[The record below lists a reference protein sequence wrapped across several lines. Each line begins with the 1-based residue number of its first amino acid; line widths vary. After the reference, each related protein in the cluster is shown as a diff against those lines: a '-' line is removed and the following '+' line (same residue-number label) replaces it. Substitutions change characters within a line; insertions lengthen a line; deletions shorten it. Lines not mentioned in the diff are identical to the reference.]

1 MKKHVFLLIF
11 FLFPVLIFSQ
21 NVGIGTNTPV
31 AKLDIF
37 GIYND
42 PIIPGITSNGILR
55 ISATTIGDALDI
67 GKKNG
72 GTYDAWLQAGFF
84 GNADPI
90 SLQPLGGNVGIGLL
104 SPSAKLEVEG
114 GIKAD
119 SLDVQSGLIRN
130 VGDPISA
137 QDAATK
143 AYVDLLESTIDALES
158 KVAVL
163 MNFLNLSVQ
172 QRLDSGETPIEIYNS
187 DNSLLDS
194 LYGKTY
200 QGGFI
205 TYLNTVTG
213 TGLVAA
219 PVDQSVG
226 TWGCYGLDIPDLP
239 NVPWNGGNPVGPGAE
254 VGDGATNTAAIL
266 NGCTTSGIAASI
278 CAGYDDGTWFLP
290 SAGELDLMYTNL
302 HQALL
307 GGFSSGGYWSSTE
320 FGDGG
325 AWLQDFVNGGQT
337 SYVKFSSY
345 FVRAVRAF

>member
-1 MKKHVFLLIF
+1 
-11 FLFPVLIFSQ
+11 
-21 NVGIGTNTPV
+21 
-31 AKLDIF
+31 
-37 GIYND
+37 
-42 PIIPGITSNGILR
+42 
-55 ISATTIGDALDI
+55 
-67 GKKNG
+67 
-72 GTYDAWLQAGFF
+72 
-84 GNADPI
+84 
-90 SLQPLGGNVGIGLL
+90 
-104 SPSAKLEVEG
+104 
-114 GIKAD
+114 
-119 SLDVQSGLIRN
+119 
-130 VGDPISA
+130 
-137 QDAATK
+137 
-143 AYVDLLESTIDALES
+143 
-158 KVAVL
+158 
-163 MNFLNLSVQ
+163 
-172 QRLDSGETPIEIYNS
+172 GETPIEIYNS

-302 HQALL
+302 HQANF
-307 GGFSSGGYWSSTE
+307 GGFSGGYYCSSTE
-320 FGDGG
+320 LDYEN
-325 AWLQDFVNGGQT
+325 AWEQDFNNGDQANFLNKSNTGN
-337 SYVKFSSY
+337 
-345 FVRAVRAF
+345 VRAVRAF